1 MVIVAIANYPPYII
15 NNMKTYNNLWN
26 KLISKENFELAYR
39 NSIKKKRKQ
48 RQIREF
54 NENKEENLENI
65 RQLVISGSYHTS
77 EYKEKKIYEPKER
90 IVYKLPY
97 NPDRIV
103 QHAIMN
109 ILKPIILRHLIENTF
124 SCIEGRG
131 QIKASQKCSEFV
143 RRYKYCLK
151 CDVRKFYPSIN
162 QHILSEKLHRI
173 IKDKRFMVL
182 LDDIIFSFEGGYN
195 CPIGNY
201 CSQWLGNYYLSFLD
215 NYILHTLKC
224 GAYERFCDDF
234 LLFSNDKKYLQDC
247 KRRINNF
254 LYYELELEYSKAQV
268 FNTKQGVDFCGYRH
282 FGDYVLVRKSTSKR
296 IKRRNRNIKEQI
308 ETGEYNEEHLLGQIA
323 SANGIIKHSNGYNL
337 RTMLDLDGIKE
348 TILERRKKWKMNTQ
362 TMA

>member
-39 NSIKKKRKQ
+39 NSIKRKGKQKRVK
-48 RQIREF
+48 EF
-54 NENKEENLENI
+54 KENAKENLEQV
-65 RQLVISGSYHTS
+65 RLLVASGNFHTS
-77 EYKEKKIYEPKER
+77 QYKEKKIYEPKER

-103 QHAIMN
+103 QHTIMN
-109 ILKPIILRHLIENTF
+109 ILKPIFLNLLIENTF
-124 SCIEGRG
+124 SCIENRG
-131 QIKASQKCSEFV
+131 QIKASQKCSEYV
-143 RRYKYCLK
+143 RKYKYCLK
-151 CDVRKFYPSIN
+151 CDIKKFYPSIN
-162 QHILSEKLHRI
+162 QNILSEKLHRI
-173 IKDKRFMVL
+173 IKDKKFMNL
-182 LDDIIFSFEGGYN
+182 LDDIIFSFDGGYN

-201 CSQWLGNYYLSFLD
+201 CSQWFGNFYLSFLD
-215 NYILHTLKC
+215 NYILHVLKC

-282 FGDYVLVRKSTSKR
+282 FKDYVLVRKSTSKR
-296 IKRRNRNIKEQI
+296 IIRRVNNIRNEI
-308 ETGEYNEEHLLGQIA
+308 ENGEYNEEHLLGQIA

-337 RTMLDLDGIKE
+337 RKSLDLDKIKD
-348 TILERRKKWKMNTQ
+348 TILERRNYGRRNVS
-362 TMA
+362 